1 MVRIRKK
8 EVSLQTSSMT
18 ASLLLV
24 VKIAR
29 FVFNCSVADLLLV
42 PHSER
47 GYGINGNELF
57 FLLPATAMGFRVE
70 PHQPRSLFSIFETIS
85 QSFGAILT
93 VECSPMLDMV
103 NLI

>member
-29 FVFNCSVADLLLV
+29 FVFNCSVADLLVV

-47 GYGINGNELF
+47 GY
-57 FLLPATAMGFRVE
+57 RVNKIDH
-70 PHQPRSLFSIFETIS
+70 HQPRSLFSIFETIS